1 VSRSPW
7 LLKMP
12 SNESDAH
19 STPPIVEDVPLVPSG
34 NRVGRPPKPKKR
46 GVGRPKGNTAIL
58 AEYQERMLNSP
69 KSRKVLDKVFD
80 IALDDD
86 HKHQAVCIKLVV
98 DRLVPM
104 SHFEKEKS
112 GGISGITITMASAGG
127 DVNINTGDDSSEE
140 RDISDY
146 TDYEDITDG
155 ES

>member
-1 VSRSPW
+1 
-7 LLKMP
+7 MN

-46 GVGRPKGNTAIL
+46 GVGRPKGNSAIL

-104 SHFEKEKS
+104 SHFEKEKA

-127 DVNINTGDDSSEE
+127 DVNINTGSDAEDEDE
-140 RDISDY
+140 RDI
-146 TDYEDITDG
+146 TDYAEDITDG

>member
-1 VSRSPW
+1 
-7 LLKMP
+7 MN

-19 STPPIVEDVPLVPSG
+19 STPPIVKDAPLVPSG

-46 GVGRPKGNTAIL
+46 GVGRPKGNSAIL

-104 SHFEKEKS
+104 SHFEKEKA
-112 GGISGITITMASAGG
+112 GGISGITITMATAGVVNIGG
-127 DVNINTGDDSSEE
+127 DSSDESDE
-140 RDISDY
+140 RDITEY
-146 TDYEDITDG
+146 TEDITDG
-155 ES
+155 E

>member
-1 VSRSPW
+1 
-7 LLKMP
+7 MN

-19 STPPIVEDVPLVPSG
+19 STPPAVKDAPLVGDSK
-34 NRVGRPPKPKKR
+34 RVGRPPKPKKR
-46 GVGRPKGNTAIL
+46 GVGRPKGNSAIL

-104 SHFEKEKS
+104 SHFEKEKA

-127 DVNINTGDDSSEE
+127 DVNINTGSDAEDEDE
-140 RDISDY
+140 RDITEY
-146 TDYEDITDG
+146 YEDTTDG
-155 ES
+155 E

>member
-1 VSRSPW
+1 
-7 LLKMP
+7 MN
-12 SNESDAH
+12 SNEQDAH
-19 STPPIVEDVPLVPSG
+19 STPPAVKDAPLVGDS

-104 SHFEKEKS
+104 SHFDKEKA

-127 DVNINTGDDSSEE
+127 DVNINTGGDAEEEDE
-140 RDISDY
+140 RDI
-146 TDYEDITDG
+146 TGHYEDVTDG

>member
-1 VSRSPW
+1 
-7 LLKMP
+7 MNN
-12 SNESDAH
+12 NEQDAH
-19 STPPIVEDVPLVPSG
+19 STPPIVKDAPLVPSG

-46 GVGRPKGNTAIL
+46 GVGRPKGNSAIL

-104 SHFEKEKS
+104 SHFEKEKA
-112 GGISGITITMASAGG
+112 GGISGITITMATAGVVNIGG
-127 DVNINTGDDSSEE
+127 DSSDESDE
-140 RDISDY
+140 RDITEY
-146 TDYEDITDG
+146 YEDNTDG
-155 ES
+155 E